1 MAFPCKCINIC
12 AGNSLFAPPDSPF
25 VLLQTTGFSHLL
37 DYSQVWL
44 KKVTSMRSI
53 FRRREKSGYQFF
65 SLPCQ
70 VARWPSSCGYG
81 SCWLQ
86 KQLPHF
92 APSVPRRDQYPTL
105 LVHGCFAVSV
115 CSLIPAHAS
124 VNSSPTELSS
134 STSGAPSSE
143 KTHLFMSF
151 RDWKAEVHPI
161 ILDWVYSEVTL
172 GILILQT
179 PSIPS
184 SSL

>member
-25 VLLQTTGFSHLL
+25 VLLQTTRFSHLL

-44 KKVTSMRSI
+44 KKVTSMSSI

-86 KQLPHF
+86 KQLPQF

-105 LVHGCFAVSV
+105 LVRGCFAVSV

-143 KTHLFMSF
+143 NFTDIKHTFSCHSETGRLKSTLSSQIGSIQKSHLGS
-151 RDWKAEVHPI
+151 
-161 ILDWVYSEVTL
+161 
-172 GILILQT
+172 
-179 PSIPS
+179 
-184 SSL
+184 